1 MTIVFNNPHGSP
13 VRVAREDVVVVDK
26 TAEGIVYAAN
36 DPTPGDTMM
45 TTVMSEETVDDPMG
59 MEQEMEDMLRYD
71 NGVIEELTTT
81 NRDGDTR
88 VHIFTADI
96 WCERFTPERWQ
107 SFGLTAMALNDRAQ
121 YEIACA
127 HDKHKQLYGTDQFNS
142 EVQT

>member
-1 MTIVFNNPHGSP
+1 MTL
-13 VRVAREDVVVVDK
+13 K
-26 TAEGIVYAAN
+26 N
-36 DPTPGDTMM
+36 DWDDGR
-45 TTVMSEETVDDPMG
+45 TTVGPDGSTTTRKYHIKVTGVTFLTQTP
-59 MEQEMEDMLRYD
+59 EQEMEDMLRYD